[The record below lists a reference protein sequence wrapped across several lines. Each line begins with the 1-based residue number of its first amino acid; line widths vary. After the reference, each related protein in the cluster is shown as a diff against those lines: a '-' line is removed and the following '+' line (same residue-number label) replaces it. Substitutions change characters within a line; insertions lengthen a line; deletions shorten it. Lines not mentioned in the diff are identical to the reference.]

1 MNKIKATLIFTNR
14 NGTHEKR
21 TYIVETEGLSNSE
34 IKKKAYEKYVEHNK
48 DAEENIL
55 STKYHR
61 IYDLFDWKL
70 LN

>member
-1 MNKIKATLIFTNR
+1 MHKIRATLIFSNR

-21 TYIVETEGLSNSE
+21 TYIIETKGLSNSE
-34 IKKKAYEKYVEHNK
+34 VKKKAYEKYVNRNK

-61 IYDLFDWKL
+61 PYELYEWVILE
-70 LN
+70 